1 MFFSW
6 LLATLAWSP
15 IGLYLLKKLKAELLD
30 RPVHNFIFATV
41 LGAALNSAFIAI
53 LSFWIPI
60 TIKVSIAFVLLNVV
74 LFSRI
79 YRTAIFQSASV
90 IRGWSVFYLV
100 GFSIFIVVSVLCSL
114 HPSLNNDSGLYYI
127 QFMKWINQ
135 YPVVPGLANLHDR
148 LGFNSHWHL

>member
-1 MFFSW
+1 MSEYLTMFFSW

-90 IRGWSVFYLV
+90 IRGWSDFTWSVFQ
-100 GFSIFIVVSVLCSL
+100 FSLSFQCCVHYIL
-114 HPSLNNDSGLYYI
+114 H
-127 QFMKWINQ
+127 
-135 YPVVPGLANLHDR
+135 
-148 LGFNSHWHL
+148 